1 MSHLDPVAL
10 FTLGDFKSDI
20 ANLLTS
26 FPSIYMCVQSSSG
39 VYVTHLDK
47 ATNLVVDDKQGL
59 SVKLDD
65 FKASVKPSR
74 DGGVLEI
81 RVDEVK
87 LRVYGA
93 SDKASVEISEG
104 RGLVYREGQK
114 VLMAFGAHAPIL
126 AETQTKVAK
135 KAISK
140 VVKWREGELTFKPN

>member
-1 MSHLDPVAL
+1 MNHLDPIAL
-10 FTLGDFKSDI
+10 FTLGDFKNDI

-26 FPSIYMCVQSSSG
+26 FPSIYMCVQSSAG

-47 ATNLVVDDKQGL
+47 ATNLVVDDKQGM
-59 SVKLDD
+59 SVKLDV

-81 RVDEVK
+81 RFNDVA
-87 LRVYGA
+87 LRVHGA
-93 SDKASVEISEG
+93 SDKASVEVPEG

-114 VLMAFGAHAPIL
+114 VVMVFGAHAPIEAGMTTVL
-126 AETQTKVAK
+126 K

-140 VVKWREGELTFKPN
+140 VVKWRKGELTFKPN